1 MTDKEKA
8 AEMVKILTA
17 WIDGKTIEY
26 RMEDQYNKTAESF
39 DMLFFLLKRIKQCD
53 VIIARVRE

>member
-39 DMLFFLLKRIKQCD
+39 DMLFFVLKRIKQCD